1 MKLTIEEKQM
11 LGRVLV
17 KRRAGLNLTQ
27 EKLCAEADIGIRTL
41 QRAEKGD
48 GISEEN
54 LAALAIAFGCSADD
68 LIREARTGDTASP
81 EIRLKFDVVTTAEQL
96 IDHLVRATGML
107 HIGPEGEHPFNEHIG
122 GFIANLQSS
131 LEDIPAK
138 KKATPQIMEEAD
150 YILAYSQNMGFRL
163 FVCHYREELKHE
175 GKLLRNPTT
184 LIIAAPPSDSRVTKT
199 PKGLILD
206 YIVDSRRQ
214 SLTRILNANLT
225 PFDWMQDQLISRSD
239 GEKRVE
245 DALKQIHSKIRKQKT
260 KGR

>member
-41 QRAEKGD
+41 QRAEKGG
-48 GISEEN
+48 GIGEEN
-54 LAALAIAFGCSADD
+54 LAALTIIFRCSADD
-68 LIREARTGDTASP
+68 LIREARTGNAASP
-81 EIRLKFDVVTTAEQL
+81 EIRLKFDVVATAEQL
-96 IDHLVRATGML
+96 MGHLVRATGML

-122 GFIANLQSS
+122 GFIANLKSA
-131 LEDIPAK
+131 LEDLSAK
-138 KKATPQIMEEAD
+138 KKTPTSKIREEAD
-150 YILAYSQNMGFRL
+150 YILAYSRNMGFRL
-163 FVCHYREELKHE
+163 FVCHYREELKHK

-184 LIIAAPPSDSRVTKT
+184 LIIAAPQSDPRVTKT

-206 YIVDSRRQ
+206 YVVDSRRQ

-225 PFDWMQDQLISRSD
+225 PFDWIQDQLISRSD

-245 DALKQIHSKIRKQKT
+245 DVLKQIHSNIRKRK
-260 KGR
+260 K

>member
-17 KRRAGLNLTQ
+17 KRRAGLSLTQ

-41 QRAEKGD
+41 QRAEKGG
-48 GISEEN
+48 GIGEEN
-54 LAALAIAFGCSADD
+54 LAALAIVFGCSADD
-68 LIREARTGDTASP
+68 LIREARAGDTASP
-81 EIRLKFDVVTTAEQL
+81 EIRLKFDVVTAAEQL

-122 GFIANLQSS
+122 GFIANLKSS
-131 LEDIPAK
+131 LEDAPAK
-138 KKATPQIMEEAD
+138 KKTTSPKIIEEAH
-150 YILAYSQNMGFRL
+150 YILAYAQNMGFRL
-163 FVCHYREELKHE
+163 FACHYREELKHE

-184 LIIAAPPSDSRVTKT
+184 LIIAAPPSDARVTKT

-214 SLTRILNANLT
+214 SLTRILNSNLT

-245 DALKQIHSKIRKQKT
+245 DVMKQMHSKIRKRRK
-260 KGR
+260 